1 MSQRKPSFRVR
12 ISGYFRAREVYV
24 RSDGHIR
31 YITLK
36 PYMLVLMAG
45 FVVVLLTT
53 GIVGS
58 VGYYMASKSVVAF
71 RQPLNKDTDSYK
83 FGAQQQFKPLKS
95 LKSLRAPE
103 KKTSGSATAK
113 LIAENKKYT
122 QKLKNL
128 RESYE
133 TELAGFQSS
142 ISQINGRMV
151 KNQDAYRNELERLA
165 NVYATLQKRHAKL
178 ADLLDQGWAP
188 RMVTLPVEPQ
198 NDVSKPEQN
207 NNQQAAENTEDN
219 KPKKKSSLSPDIL
232 LPDKQQPVSVAR
244 LETIPPSVTPVDV
257 SALKTSMQNQ
267 WKKQTRTSA
276 LINFSARKRVNE
288 LRQILSRLKFDLSQ
302 LNLPA
307 TPPQQRNTGGPFVE
321 LKFLDIA
328 AKSTRFN
335 ENEFASLQPFRKIA
349 ILEQALIELPIRRPL
364 ADIGSITSPFGPRM
378 DPFRN
383 LYAMHRGIDFRA
395 PTGEPVL
402 ATAQGVVI
410 TAQKN
415 SKSGFGTVVVIR
427 HKNGITTL
435 YGHLSE
441 YTVKVGDEVKPGDV
455 VGKVGNTGRSTGPHL
470 HYGIRVGDSHVD
482 PIDYFEAAT
491 YVF

>member
-1 MSQRKPSFRVR
+1 MR
-12 ISGYFRAREVYV
+12 ISGYFRERELYV

-31 YITLK
+31 YITIK
-36 PYMLVLMAG
+36 PYMLVLAAG
-45 FVVVLLTT
+45 FLAVLLTT
-53 GIVGS
+53 GIFAS
-58 VGYYMASKSVVAF
+58 VGYYIASNSVVAL
-71 RQPLNKDTDSYK
+71 RQSQNKNPEPYKINTQQSALPPQVPMKETSRPTIVKLNT
-83 FGAQQQFKPLKS
+83 
-95 LKSLRAPE
+95 E
-103 KKTSGSATAK
+103 KKKYA
-113 LIAENKKYT
+113 LELKK
-122 QKLKNL
+122 L
-128 RESYE
+128 REAYE
-133 TELAGFQSS
+133 VELAGYQSS

-151 KNQDAYRNELERLA
+151 KNQDAYREELERLGS
-165 NVYATLQKRHAKL
+165 VYALLQKRHAKL

-188 RMVTLPVEPQ
+188 RMVTLPADPQ
-198 NDVSKPEQN
+198 NDASQTDQN
-207 NNQQAAENTEDN
+207 NNQQVSEDI
-219 KPKKKSSLSPDIL
+219 KRKIPKKNSSLGPEVV
-232 LPDKQQPVSVAR
+232 LPAPQQPVSVAQ
-244 LETIPPSVTPVDV
+244 LNPPPSSTGAVDI
-257 SALKTSMQNQ
+257 ADLQTSMQDQ

-288 LRQILSRLKFDLSQ
+288 LRQILTRLKFDLSQ
-302 LNLPA
+302 LKLPS
-307 TPPQQRNTGGPFVE
+307 TPPRQANTGGPFVE
-321 LKFLDIA
+321 LGFSDIA
-328 AKSTRFN
+328 ANSGGFT
-335 ENEFASLQPFRKIA
+335 ENDFASLQPFRKIA

-364 ADIGSITSPFGPRM
+364 ADLGSITSPFGPRM

-410 TAQKN
+410 TAEKN

-441 YTVKVGDEVKPGDV
+441 YSVKVGDKVKPGDV